1 MSIQQEITIALS
13 ELAVGA
19 SCFVASVELEG
30 LLRRRILDLGMVPG
44 TPIRCVRK
52 SPAGDPIAYAVRG
65 STIALRSDDARL
77 IRAYLPDDTRTYRGN
92 KEWHK

>member
-1 MSIQQEITIALS
+1 MSVQQISTIALS

-19 SCFVASVELEG
+19 SCYVASVELEG

-44 TPIRCVRK
+44 TSVRCVRK

-65 STIALRSDDARL
+65 STIALRTDDARL
-77 IRAYLPDDTRTYRGN
+77 IRAYIPDNTCTDGG
-92 KEWHK
+92 K

>member
-1 MSIQQEITIALS
+1 MSDHQMSTIALS

-19 SCFVASVELEG
+19 SCYVASVELEG

-65 STIALRSDDARL
+65 STIALRTDDARL
-77 IRAYLPDDTRTYRGN
+77 IRAYLPDDTRADRGD